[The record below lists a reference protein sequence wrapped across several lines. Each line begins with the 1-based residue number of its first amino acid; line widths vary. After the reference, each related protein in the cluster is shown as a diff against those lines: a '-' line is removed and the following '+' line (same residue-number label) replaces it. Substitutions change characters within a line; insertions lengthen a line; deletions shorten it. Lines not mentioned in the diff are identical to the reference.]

1 MRDEWLRMAVRV
13 ACKSRT
19 TTRKRKRKRKEEE
32 GKQLKWRVDDM
43 EET

>member
-19 TTRKRKRKRKEEE
+19 TTRKRKRKEE